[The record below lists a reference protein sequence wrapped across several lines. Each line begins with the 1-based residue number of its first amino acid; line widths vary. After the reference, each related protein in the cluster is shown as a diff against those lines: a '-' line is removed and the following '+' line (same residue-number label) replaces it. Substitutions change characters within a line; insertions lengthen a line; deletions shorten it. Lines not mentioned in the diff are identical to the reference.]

1 MNPNNSHNIDQILL
15 RITQLYSEA
24 KQGRIDQWEKDM
36 LLDDIKNLYIY
47 VKKELEVPDK
57 MDFNLEIEEK
67 IIESVVE
74 NMSTPDPE
82 IENVTIEEAE
92 EAEVEEVE
100 EPKTEDLE
108 DNDPFFNRIKEIQSK
123 LRDEKQKIEHSIV
136 ENAKPIDTPEAI
148 EPPLKMSS
156 DSILKFLKKDENPEK
171 DIYSFIDLNTRIGL
185 VDKFFKGDI
194 TEFNSCLFF
203 LSKAESIEES
213 IDIIDG
219 YAHKYD
225 IHQSSEIYNTLTQ
238 IVDRKHRFMR

>member
-1 MNPNNSHNIDQILL
+1 MNPNNSQNIDQILL
-15 RITQLYSEA
+15 RITQLYGEA

-57 MDFNLEIEEK
+57 MDFNLEIEEI
-67 IIESVVE
+67 IIEPVVE
-74 NMSTPDPE
+74 NLSAPDSE
-82 IENVTIEEAE
+82 LENVTIEEAE
-92 EAEVEEVE
+92 E
-100 EPKTEDLE
+100 PKTEELE
-108 DNDPFFNRIKEIQSK
+108 ENDPFFNRINEIQSK
-123 LRDEKQKIEHSIV
+123 LRVEKQKIENSIV
-136 ENAKPIDTPEAI
+136 ENAKPIDTSEAI

>member
-1 MNPNNSHNIDQILL
+1 MNPNNSQNIDQIIL
-15 RITQLYSEA
+15 RITQLYGEA

-57 MDFNLEIEEK
+57 MDFNLEIEEI
-67 IIESVVE
+67 IIEPVVE
-74 NMSTPDPE
+74 NVSAPDSE
-82 IENVTIEEAE
+82 LGNVTIEEAE
-92 EAEVEEVE
+92 E
-100 EPKTEDLE
+100 PKTEELE
-108 DNDPFFNRIKEIQSK
+108 ENDPFFNRIKEIQSK
-123 LRDEKQKIEHSIV
+123 LRVEKQKIENSIV
-136 ENAKPIDTPEAI
+136 ENAEPIDTSEAI

>member
-1 MNPNNSHNIDQILL
+1 MNPNNSQNIDQIIL
-15 RITQLYSEA
+15 RITQLYGEA

-57 MDFNLEIEEK
+57 MNFNLEIEEI
-67 IIESVVE
+67 IIEPVVE
-74 NMSTPDPE
+74 NLSAPDSE
-82 IENVTIEEAE
+82 LENVTIEEAE
-92 EAEVEEVE
+92 E
-100 EPKTEDLE
+100 PKTEELE
-108 DNDPFFNRIKEIQSK
+108 ENDPFFNRIKEIQSK
-123 LRDEKQKIEHSIV
+123 LRVEKQKIENSII
-136 ENAKPIDTPEAI
+136 ENVKPIDTSEAI

>member
-1 MNPNNSHNIDQILL
+1 MNPNNSQNIDQIIL
-15 RITQLYSEA
+15 RITQLYGEA

-57 MDFNLEIEEK
+57 MDFNLEIEEI
-67 IIESVVE
+67 IIEPVVE
-74 NMSTPDPE
+74 NVSAPDSE
-82 IENVTIEEAE
+82 LGNVTIEEAE
-92 EAEVEEVE
+92 E
-100 EPKTEDLE
+100 PKTEELE
-108 DNDPFFNRIKEIQSK
+108 ENDPFFNRIKEIQSK
-123 LRDEKQKIEHSIV
+123 LRVEKQKIENSII
-136 ENAKPIDTPEAI
+136 ENVKPIDTSEAI

>member
-1 MNPNNSHNIDQILL
+1 MNPNNSQNIDQILL
-15 RITQLYSEA
+15 RITQLYGEA

-47 VKKELEVPDK
+47 VKKELEVSDK
-57 MDFNLEIEEK
+57 MDFNLEIEEI
-67 IIESVVE
+67 IIEPVVE
-74 NMSTPDPE
+74 NLSAPDSE
-82 IENVTIEEAE
+82 LENVTIEA
-92 EAEVEEVE
+92 AE
-100 EPKTEDLE
+100 EPKTEELE
-108 DNDPFFNRIKEIQSK
+108 ENDPFFNRINEIQSK
-123 LRDEKQKIEHSIV
+123 LRVEKQKIENSIV
-136 ENAKPIDTPEAI
+136 ENAKPIDTSEAI